1 MPMAATLL
9 GRATVAGVSG
19 FTRSTAVCSA
29 IRATRVWLALLA
41 IGTLALIV
49 SLTPAAPAAPV
60 ARAVLASARP
70 LAGRVIGID
79 PGHNGHN
86 WSAPAFLAHQI
97 WNGRELED
105 CDTTGTSTDG
115 GYTEAQFNFNVA
127 RYLRGDLLAEGA
139 RVVMTRNSNVGVG
152 PCVTTRAR
160 IIDAARANVAID
172 IHADGGPPS
181 GRGFAILLPVADGVN
196 DRVIAASERFGG
208 ILRGRFQAVTR
219 MPLSTYNG
227 VQGLEFRDDLAG
239 LNLTTVPKVL
249 IECGNMRN
257 ASDAALLVTVSF
269 QRLAAR
275 AMAQAITAFLARH

>member
-29 IRATRVWLALLA
+29 LRATRVWLALLA

-60 ARAVLASARP
+60 ARAVLASAGP

-196 DRVIAASERFGG
+196 DRVIAASE
-208 ILRGRFQAVTR
+208 
-219 MPLSTYNG
+219 
-227 VQGLEFRDDLAG
+227 
-239 LNLTTVPKVL
+239 
-249 IECGNMRN
+249 
-257 ASDAALLVTVSF
+257 
-269 QRLAAR
+269 
-275 AMAQAITAFLARH
+275 